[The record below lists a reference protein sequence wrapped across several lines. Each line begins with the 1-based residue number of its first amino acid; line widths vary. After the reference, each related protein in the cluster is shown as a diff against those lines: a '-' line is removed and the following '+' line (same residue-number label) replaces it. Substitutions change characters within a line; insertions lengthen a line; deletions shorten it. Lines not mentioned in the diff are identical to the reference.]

1 MKPQADA
8 LQHDFQEVIQKMTL
22 LKKEQKEL
30 QAAQIHSQGTFT
42 VELHE
47 KNEAKKEELE
57 RIRFPHTEI
66 SQRYE
71 TDLLSPRKEMDRLSL
86 SKRSSRRCSCKK
98 NTRTLDF
105 LQETFKAGLQVESKK
120 NKLLLKEEEK
130 VTSSSDE
137 DCSKL
142 PKMTNTPSIWK
153 RV

>member
-1 MKPQADA
+1 MEP
-8 LQHDFQEVIQKMTL
+8 
-22 LKKEQKEL
+22 
-30 QAAQIHSQGTFT
+30 
-42 VELHE
+42 HE

-66 SQRYE
+66 SQSYE
-71 TDLLSPRKEMDRLSL
+71 TDLLSPRMEMDSL
-86 SKRSSRRCSCKK
+86 SKKSSRRCSCKK
-98 NTRTLDF
+98 SMRTLDF

-153 RV
+153 RA